1 MQPLYEKHNALG
13 ILMEERIL
21 YWNKLKFH
29 MTYFTNNDR
38 KKEEREERRK
48 RENKGERK
56 RNGNKRKGLMGL

>member
-1 MQPLYEKHNALG
+1 
-13 ILMEERIL
+13 MEERIL